1 MTGQGVQFIRK
12 TVGLGILFLAA
23 LAIHGCSSPPSS
35 VANTRT
41 VTIWGVPTGPDS
53 KDFEAVKDAFEKL
66 HPDIKLRVLSMG
78 AGGMNNQKLMT
89 AIVGNVAP
97 DIVNQDRFEISDW
110 ASRGAFLPLDPL
122 MKRDASDPLTPI
134 ASDYYSAPW
143 IEATYQDHVYGIPTG
158 ADNRILYYNKTLFQ
172 KDAAKLRAA
181 GLDPNRPP
189 RTWSELLA
197 YSKVLTEFNSDG
209 TIKVAGYIPNGG
221 NSWLYLYAFQ
231 NLAPFMSADLTKC
244 TLASIYVQQALEFMK
259 QGYDIL
265 GGYEKDQQ
273 FESGFQGNEND
284 PFILGKIAMKVDGDW
299 VDDGIARYGPSLDFG
314 VGPAPVPDDRFYH
327 RGRFAQVKNTFI
339 TWFGGFCYSIPR
351 NAKNVDDAWTFIK
364 FATSLKGWEIAD
376 RAQQRWNQSKGRIF
390 IPRQLANRVANEMQS
405 KLFKPADPRF
415 QASIAM
421 HEYMAEFGE
430 VRPPTVVGNQLWQ
443 AQVKA
448 QDTALRG
455 KMSIKAALLQGQSEV
470 QRDLDAFLHEHQY
483 PIIDLNIAG
492 IISVVLTIVGVI
504 VFAVWFKRLKIGRL
518 DRTEAKWAYLFI
530 SPWVIGF
537 FVFTLGPMVA
547 SLLFSFTEWNVL
559 TPAHF
564 YYLNNYRNLF
574 TSGWPDLSKA
584 FYDAGYLG
592 LFGVPL
598 GLATGL
604 AVAILLNAAVRGM
617 RFYRTAFY
625 LPAIVPLVAS
635 VVLWHWLLTPD
646 PGQGILNALWHS
658 TLEKWMGL
666 PMPGWFTSEGWAKP
680 SLIFMGLWGAGSG
693 MILWLAGLKGVPNTL
708 YEAADL
714 DGASSS
720 KVFWNITMPML
731 SPIVFFNAVMG
742 VIGAV
747 QIFVQVFVLRDPNG
761 PVGPANSLL
770 VPVYY
775 LFDQGFSYFKM
786 GYASS
791 IAWVIFFVI
800 FVLTWVQFKVAPK
813 WVHYEADK

>member
-1 MTGQGVQFIRK
+1 MGTAVLTILGLQGC
-12 TVGLGILFLAA
+12 GAA
-23 LAIHGCSSPPSS
+23 KASGPKI
-35 VANTRT
+35 TT
-41 VTIWGVPTGPDS
+41 VTIWGVATGPDS

-89 AIVGNVAP
+89 AIVGNVSP
-97 DIVNQDRFEISDW
+97 DIVNQDRFEVSDW

-122 MKRDASDPLTPI
+122 MKRDQNKPDDPK

-143 IEATYQDHVYGIPTG
+143 TEANYQGHVYGIPTG
-158 ADNRILYYNKTLFQ
+158 ADNRILYYNKSIFK

-197 YSKVLTEFNSDG
+197 YSKVLTEFHKDG
-209 TIKVAGYIPNGG
+209 TLKRAGYIPNGG

-231 NLAPFMSADLTKC
+231 NRAPFMSPDLRTC
-244 TLASIYVQQALEFMK
+244 TLDSKYVQQALEFMK
-259 QGYDIL
+259 KGYDIL
-265 GGYEKDQQ
+265 GGYEKDQE

-284 PFILGKIAMKVDGDW
+284 PFIIGKIAMKVDGDW
-299 VDDGIARYGPSLDFG
+299 IDDGIARYGPSLDFG
-314 VGPAPVPDDRFYH
+314 VAPAPVPDDRYYH
-327 RGRFAQVKNTFI
+327 RGRFKDVKDTFI
-339 TWFGGFCYSIPR
+339 TWFGGFCYAIPR
-351 NAKNVDDAWTFIK
+351 NAKHVDAAWKFIR

-376 RAQQRWNQSKGRIF
+376 HAQQRWDQSKGRIY
-390 IPRQLANRVANEMQS
+390 IPRQLASRVANEMQT
-405 KLFKPADPRF
+405 KIFKPADPRF
-415 QASIAM
+415 QASVAM
-421 HEYMAEFGE
+421 HEKMAEFGR
-430 VRPPTVVGNQLWQ
+430 VRPPTVVSNQLWQ
-443 AQVKA
+443 AQVRA
-448 QDTALRG
+448 QDEALRG
-455 KMSIKAALLQGQSEV
+455 KMSIKRALQQGQAQV
-470 QRDLDAFLHEHQY
+470 QRDLDAYYHEDRY
-483 PIIDLNIAG
+483 PIIDLNIAAYLSAALIAIG
-492 IISVVLTIVGVI
+492 ILAFVI
-504 VFAVWFKRLKIGRL
+504 WFKFLKIGRL
-518 DRTEAKWAYLFI
+518 DRNEAKWAYAFI
-530 SPWVIGF
+530 SPWFFGF
-537 FVFTLGPMVA
+537 FVFTFGPMIA

-574 TSGWPDLSKA
+574 TSGWPDLSKS
-584 FYDAGYLG
+584 FYDAAYLG

-604 AVAILLNAAVRGM
+604 AVALLLNAAVRGM

-625 LPAIVPLVAS
+625 LPAIVPTVAS
-635 VVLWHWLLTPD
+635 VVLWQWLLTPD
-646 PGQGILNALWHS
+646 PSKGLLNAAWHA
-658 TLEKWMGL
+658 TLEKWMHI
-666 PMPGWFTSEGWAKP
+666 PMPGWFTSESWAKP

-708 YEAADL
+708 YEAAEL
-714 DGASSS
+714 DGASNTKAFW
-720 KVFWNITMPML
+720 KVTMPML
-731 SPIVFFNAVMG
+731 SPIVFFNAIMG

-761 PVGPANSLL
+761 PVGPANSLI

-786 GYASS
+786 GYASA
-791 IAWVIFFVI
+791 IAWVIFAVI
-800 FVLTWVQFKVAPK
+800 FGLTYLQFIVAPK